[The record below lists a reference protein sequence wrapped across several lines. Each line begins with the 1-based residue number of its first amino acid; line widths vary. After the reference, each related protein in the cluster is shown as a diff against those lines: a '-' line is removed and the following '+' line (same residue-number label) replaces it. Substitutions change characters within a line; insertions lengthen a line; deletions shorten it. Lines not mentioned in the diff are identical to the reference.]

1 MPPRAGVRRACAAG
15 ARRRDRRLLGTL
27 EDVIPRTL
35 AGGAILREARS
46 GDEPG
51 ILACIHGLAVY
62 EREPDAVEN
71 TVDELEAALF
81 GDEPR
86 VFAHVV
92 ERNGEIVGIAIWFVT
107 YSTWTGRHGIW
118 LEDLFVFDRHRGRG
132 FGRALISRSQRSASR
147 RDTRAWNGRCWTG
160 TLRPSPSTGPS
171 ARCPWRSGR
180 RSASSGTTWKL
191 SRVADPARPAPLPHP
206 EPGSRTTACTG
217 RWSEGQRRSNRL
229 VLIPARCTW
238 TAGLTA
244 IQSILEPPTLG
255 GR

>member
-51 ILACIHGLAVY
+51 ILSCIRSLAVY

-71 TVDELEAALF
+71 TEAALERALF
-81 GDEPR
+81 GDQPR

-92 ERNGEIVGIAIWFVT
+92 ERDGEIVGIAIWFVT

-118 LEDLFVFDRHRGRG
+118 LEDLFVDQRQRAFGYGKALLASLAGVCVERGYSRFEWTVLDWNEPAIG
-132 FGRALISRSQRSASR
+132 FYRSIAAEPMGDWTTQRVTGAALA
-147 RDTRAWNGRCWTG
+147 ALAA
-160 TLRPSPSTGPS
+160 TLD
-171 ARCPWRSGR
+171 A
-180 RSASSGTTWKL
+180 
-191 SRVADPARPAPLPHP
+191 
-206 EPGSRTTACTG
+206 
-217 RWSEGQRRSNRL
+217 
-229 VLIPARCTW
+229 
-238 TAGLTA
+238 
-244 IQSILEPPTLG
+244 
-255 GR
+255 